1 MDDER
6 EKRLEERQR
15 EREERRRE
23 RWERRRND
31 PIGPVIGAL
40 ILIWLGVVFLAAQNP
55 DVLRLP
61 FEVSWNNV
69 WALFLAGLGALLIL
83 QGILRAATGGRFGIL
98 NSLIWGGVLLL
109 IGLAGMF
116 PGLGLDKLWPLA
128 IIALGVGLLLTNLL
142 RR

>member
-6 EKRLEERQR
+6 EKRLEERQH

-40 ILIWLGVVFLAAQNP
+40 ILIWLGVVFLAAQNS
-55 DVLRLP
+55 DMLRLP

-83 QGILRAATGGRFGIL
+83 QGILHAATGRRFGIVS
-98 NSLIWGGVLLL
+98 SLIWGIVLLL